1 MFFISLQGDR
11 GLVLTPRW
19 IVNEKYCGDLS
30 RATSN
35 DNHRY
40 KDMLNV
46 GNNILYLMR
55 TESGLRNVADALR
68 EERFQD
74 KVRIAL
80 KVQMKEMIDHG
91 RPLSLQL
98 TQHHLYNES
107 LIPGACSFGEVG
119 SSHAFA
125 TTPNNVFDSDVDVT
139 DSTQAVLLFDRRGD
153 SSIVTIRLALESPV
167 SAPIFHVF
175 DPSPRLPEPSC
186 ENPVRG
192 PIPLTMAQCGMLLEE
207 RLISPVDTRMLP
219 GIISIDGRA
228 MNPCESEEIDDC
240 CSSTSGHS
248 VFFTKECFRMLCVA
262 QRIDHN
268 SRFPLHKFGISHD
281 GLLPN
286 ATGVSERA
294 IWFSEEVC
302 THLLSEERGSEDFF
316 RMMKHESSGKDGGS
330 PNDPLISIIHM
341 EAYKTKEV
349 KGIKMKEHLERERQ
363 KAMYEEEKKC
373 QEILE
378 LKLEAADCIMYRR
391 LAKIG
396 SSVQS
401 IQPKETSPENVES
414 SVSKGRIPPTD
425 QQHVT
430 KGDEYRDL
438 GTSIVGINFFDLGL
452 CKVGQYD
459 KSAHLYQPNKPRMV
473 GVITASSATSYV
485 LPDDRFQTSTKTE
498 FVDNLL
504 ADRFHLSHQIETG
517 RQSTDII
524 LNAEQQYALEHI
536 LKVPLQSTA
545 KNPKVSIE
553 IEENYGVPKGS
564 SALEPG
570 DVKNMSNEALTIQA
584 TRHAN
589 FGKLEEMLDDLGV
602 DIDTAD
608 EYGNTL
614 LLLTAQ
620 QGNKKLCKF
629 LLRRGAY
636 INAQNH
642 SGNTVLHYLHKY
654 AHLDLADYTRRKG
667 ADDSYLNSDGL
678 TCYEVSNV

>member
-1 MFFISLQGDR
+1 MFSISLQGDR
-11 GLVLTPRW
+11 GLILIPRW
-19 IVNEKYCGDLS
+19 NEKHGGDLS
-30 RATSN
+30 RATSIN
-35 DNHRY
+35 NRY
-40 KDMLNV
+40 KDMLKV

-68 EERFQD
+68 QEVFQD
-74 KVRIAL
+74 KVRVAL
-80 KVQMKEMIDHG
+80 KVQMKEMMDHG

-98 TQHHLYNES
+98 SQHYLYNES

-125 TTPNNVFDSDVDVT
+125 TIPNNVFDSDADFT
-139 DSTQAVLLFDRRGD
+139 DSTQAALIFDRRGD
-153 SSIVTIRLALESPV
+153 SSIVTTRLALESPV

-192 PIPLTMAQCGMLLEE
+192 PIPLTMAQCGILLEE

-228 MNPCESEEIDDC
+228 MDPCESEEIGDC
-240 CSSTSGHS
+240 CSSTSEPN
-248 VFFTKECFRMLCVA
+248 VFFSKECFRRRCVA

-286 ATGVSERA
+286 VSGVGERA
-294 IWFSEEVC
+294 ILYSEEVC

-316 RMMKHESSGKDGGS
+316 HMMKHESSGKDGGS

-341 EAYKTKEV
+341 EAYKAKEV
-349 KGIKMKEHLERERQ
+349 KGIKMKEHLERELQ
-363 KAMYEEEKKC
+363 KSLYEEEKKR

-378 LKLEAADCIMYRR
+378 LKMEAADCIMHSR

-401 IQPKETSPENVES
+401 IQRKETASPETVES
-414 SVSKGRIPPTD
+414 SVSEGRIPHTD
-425 QQHVT
+425 KHHVS
-430 KGDEYRDL
+430 KGDEWRDL
-438 GTSIVGINFFDLGL
+438 RTSIVGVNFFDLGL

-459 KSAHLYQPNKPRMV
+459 ISAHLYQPNKPRMV
-473 GVITASSATSYV
+473 GVITASNATSYV

-504 ADRFHLSHQIETG
+504 ADRFHLSHQIETA

-524 LNAEQQYALEHI
+524 LNTEQQYALEHI

-545 KNPKVSIE
+545 KNSKVPIE

-564 SALEPG
+564 CALEPSNG
-570 DVKNMSNEALTIQA
+570 RNTSNEVLTIQA

-654 AHLDLADYTRRKG
+654 GHLDLADYMRRKG

-678 TCYEVSNV
+678 TCYEVSHI